1 MTGQYVS
8 ARSGLC
14 SAFLFLLLG
23 QLGGTPTSMKCR
35 LILMTGHHMHMYL
48 LNFDGHSVQYQQLL
62 YAILHI
68 QCILLRTTIS
78 YLTPE

>member
-1 MTGQYVS
+1 
-8 ARSGLC
+8 
-14 SAFLFLLLG
+14 
-23 QLGGTPTSMKCR
+23 
-35 LILMTGHHMHMYL
+35 MHMYL